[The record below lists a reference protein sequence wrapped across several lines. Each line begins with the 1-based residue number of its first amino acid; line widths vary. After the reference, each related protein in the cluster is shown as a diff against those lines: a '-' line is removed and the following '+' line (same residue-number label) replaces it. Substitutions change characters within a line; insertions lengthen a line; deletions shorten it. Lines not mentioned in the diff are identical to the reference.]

1 MAAKD
6 WVCGVCTAQN
16 HSADSACR
24 VCDAARAKAVAAPAE
39 VPDGPRAKAPPVITP
54 VRMRRLLLVMS
65 LLWYAA
71 LTLTGLQ
78 WLTNLS
84 LPALLGQPA
93 AIPDSLRGFP
103 SGGYSLALQTIGA
116 ELSAWLASGS
126 PLSGFGQVLEYG
138 LTTLTTA
145 GVNPLALQCG
155 VLTVLWGLRLFTASL
170 AESQLH
176 IRSRRNL
183 MCFTI
188 LPADLLLAAL
198 ALVPHTDAPWLA
210 LRVFL
215 LSLLTPQLAAITAVT
230 VLLLLIGACSRR
242 SMTRCLLKCAA
253 AAGLIWLCAALLPL
267 A

>member
-1 MAAKD
+1 M
-6 WVCGVCTAQN
+6 TE
-16 HSADSACR
+16 
-24 VCDAARAKAVAAPAE
+24 AVTLPAE
-39 VPDGPRAKAPPVITP
+39 TDPPEDTSAAMLGITDKALETQIRAALELPEGELSEA
-54 VRMRRLLLVMS
+54 LL
-65 LLWYAA
+65 AKKDA

-93 AIPDSLRGFP
+93 AIADSLRGFP